1 VLCLF
6 TPQCFGTPPG
16 RQMIAPQ
23 ATMVTATRIHVDK
36 LSDEQLLTAIIKTND
51 PMNLDGIQNVPP
63 ADDCPDLWFE
73 MNYEADANAKCVF
86 GHSHR
91 KGIILRDAAGLR
103 YPIGHT
109 CGKGRYGLDWNV
121 LENAI
126 DKIRDRKEYL
136 IRLQNIGNA
145 IKSEEEWLS
154 ELSNH
159 PAIAALDRL
168 HQTFAADCRALF
180 AECVDIA
187 RGNGTMWADVD
198 ERDYAA
204 EERRRERDA
213 ERDDRLKTMTPA
225 NRARD
230 LKKFGVPGSDKTPIY
245 MKVPRS
251 MGVLAGLPVF
261 RAEPL
266 KPRIKDYVTQIRLM
280 ADTCLQLPNSGDLP
294 GISKLATRTFNDIAS
309 ALDEINEAAAFFNYA
324 NLARVVEWANKRDI
338 DGLKFSV
345 DGAALRVENG
355 DEQSSVRIARPVDL
369 APIQTGALSNLL
381 ASLLAAPR

>member
-1 VLCLF
+1 M
-6 TPQCFGTPPG
+6 PKCFGTLAG
-16 RQMIAPQ
+16 RPMKAPKQ
-23 ATMVTATRIHVDK
+23 AAMVTATRIHVDK
-36 LSDEQLLTAIIKTND
+36 LSDEHLLTAIIKTND
-51 PMNLDGIQNVPP
+51 PMNLDGIQIVPP

-73 MNYEADANAKCVF
+73 MNYEADKNAKCVF

-91 KGIILRDAAGLR
+91 KGIILRDAEGRR

-154 ELSNH
+154 ELPKH

-168 HQTFAADCRALF
+168 RQTFRSDCRMLF
-180 AECVDIA
+180 VECADLA
-187 RGNGTMWADVD
+187 RGNGMMWADVD
-198 ERDYAA
+198 ERDFAA
-204 EERRRERDA
+204 EEQRRERDA
-213 ERDDRLKTMTPA
+213 ERDAGLKTMTPA
-225 NRARD
+225 TLAKH
-230 LKKFGVPGSDKTPIY
+230 LKKFGVPGADKTPIY
-245 MKVPRS
+245 KKVPRS
-251 MGVLAGLPVF
+251 MGVLAGLPIF
-261 RAEPL
+261 RGEPL
-266 KPRIKDYVTQIRLM
+266 KPRIKDYVTQVRYM

-294 GISKLATRTFNDIAS
+294 GVSKLATRTFNDLAA
-309 ALDEINEAAAFFNYA
+309 ALNEINEAAMFFNYVD
-324 NLARVVEWANKRDI
+324 LARVVEWANKRGF

-345 DGAALRVENG
+345 DGAALRVETE

-369 APIQTGALSNLL
+369 APIETGALSNLL